1 MVDYRR
7 LRDLR
12 EDRDLTQQKVA
23 DILQISRSAYSN
35 YENDIRGIPVEILSQ
50 LADFYETSV
59 DYLIGRT
66 DITHAYPAKK
76 KLGTRA
82 CNFSAKGI

>member
-12 EDRDLTQQKVA
+12 EDRDLTQQNIA

-35 YENDIRGIPVEILSQ
+35 YENDIRDIPVEILSQ

-66 DITHAYPAKK
+66 DITRPYPAKK
-76 KLGTRA
+76 KFGIRA
-82 CNFSAKGI
+82 CNFPQKGI